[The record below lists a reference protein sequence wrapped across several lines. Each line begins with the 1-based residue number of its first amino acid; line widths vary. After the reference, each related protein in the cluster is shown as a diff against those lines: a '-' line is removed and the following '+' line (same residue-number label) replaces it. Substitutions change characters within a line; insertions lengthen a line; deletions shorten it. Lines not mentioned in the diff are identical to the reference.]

1 MDFDAQSSFSTSLSV
16 ASVAASVAT
25 TDSARTTRSSAQTKK
40 DKNPVWKYCRTGQK
54 SNKEDLNLWHC
65 LQCEAEGRQDP
76 MITNIS
82 TNIRNHLIKVHK
94 IKLPSTASQVEL
106 RAIEQ
111 LKHLYLKV
119 QAAGT
124 VNEFEAQVF

>member
-25 TDSARTTRSSAQTKK
+25 IDSARTTRSSAQTKK

-54 SNKEDLNLWHC
+54 SNKEDPNLWHC

-82 TNIRNHLIKVHK
+82 TNMRNHLIKVHK

-124 VNEFEAQVF
+124 VNEFEA

>member
-1 MDFDAQSSFSTSLSV
+1 M
-16 ASVAASVAT
+16 
-25 TDSARTTRSSAQTKK
+25 
-40 DKNPVWKYCRTGQK
+40 WKYCRIGQK
-54 SNKEDLNLWHC
+54 SNKEDLNLWYC
-65 LQCEAEGRQDP
+65 LQCKAEGRQDP
-76 MITNIS
+76 IITNIS
-82 TNIRNHLIKVHK
+82 INIRNHLIKVHK

-124 VNEFEAQVF
+124 VNEFKA